1 MTEFFDWLTAVDSGL
16 GTDRLRERFR
26 LSEEEMRRTTEALAP
41 AFVLGLQRL
50 MSDTAAWADFNRRLA
65 AFAPSGTDPAS
76 AMTARPAAFMTDL
89 FGTRALADSVSRQ
102 ASLMAGVSP
111 DTIAKMMPELG
122 LMTLR
127 AMMTMVASG
136 PMSSAAAPGDAAG
149 RATAEWMRR
158 SANAI
163 EAFSRPSSEASP
175 PPRADLQSLFSDALA
190 GGFAWMMPQP
200 RGGGRQPAPPRES
213 GSAPSAPF
221 PFFGFPS
228 FLPPVPENTSPAQ
241 PPKAATAETRSPG
254 GAEASAGGPFDGMA
268 KAAEAGRS
276 MQETY
281 AREMMALFDRH
292 RRSD

>member
-26 LSEEEMRRTTEALAP
+26 LSEDEMRRTTEALAP
-41 AFVLGLQRL
+41 AFILGLQRL
-50 MSDTAAWADFNRRLA
+50 MSDTTAWTDFNRRLA
-65 AFAPSGTDPAS
+65 AFAPAGTDPAS
-76 AMTARPAAFMTDL
+76 AMTAKPAAFMTEL

-136 PMSSAAAPGDAAG
+136 PTTGAASPGDAAG

-163 EAFSRPSSEASP
+163 EAFSRPASQTQTS
-175 PPRADLQSLFSDALA
+175 PRPDLHSLFADAFS
-190 GGFAWMMPQP
+190 GGFAWMMP
-200 RGGGRQPAPPRES
+200 AVPPRDA
-213 GSAPSAPF
+213 APSSTRRTEPD
-221 PFFGFPS
+221 
-228 FLPPVPENTSPAQ
+228 AQ
-241 PPKAATAETRSPG
+241 PPFTFLPMPPFFSLPVQSEGASDKAETP
-254 GAEASAGGPFDGMA
+254 ESAKRGPDKPTDVSSEPFAGMA

-281 AREMMALFDRH
+281 AREMIALFDRH
-292 RRSD
+292 LKAD

>member
-26 LSEEEMRRTTEALAP
+26 LSEDEMRRTTEALAP

-50 MSDTAAWADFNRRLA
+50 MSDTTAWTDFNRRLA
-65 AFAPSGTDPAS
+65 AFAPAGTDPAS
-76 AMTARPAAFMTDL
+76 AMTAKPAAFMTDL

-122 LMTLR
+122 LMTLH

-136 PMSSAAAPGDAAG
+136 PTAGAASPGDAAG

-163 EAFSRPSSEASP
+163 EAFSRPSSQAQPSP
-175 PPRADLQSLFSDALA
+175 RPDLHSLFADALS
-190 GGFAWMMPQP
+190 GGFAWMLPAAPAGEAAPSSTRRAEPDAPPPFPFLPMPPFFSLPVQ
-200 RGGGRQPAPPRES
+200 GGGAS
-213 GSAPSAPF
+213 GKAETAPSAERASDEPKDGAGEPF
-221 PFFGFPS
+221 VG
-228 FLPPVPENTSPAQ
+228 L
-241 PPKAATAETRSPG
+241 
-254 GAEASAGGPFDGMA
+254 A

-281 AREMMALFDRH
+281 AREMIALFDRH
-292 RRSD
+292 LKAD